1 MKRFGNDLTSPDT
14 EMDACHIFRMRLYL
28 LIVMVKARLAGY
40 PVGKFRKQAVLENAA
55 MLHRDISKIDIRF
68 SASTSSNHL
77 FKERVKLLSVMA
89 TAMISDD
96 YPLGVH
102 RRAAILDN
110 IEIITKTAFPKQEFA
125 LVHEILK
132 AA

>member
-1 MKRFGNDLTSPDT
+1 MVNSET
-14 EMDACHIFRMRLYL
+14 EMNALHLFRMRLH
-28 LIVMVKARLAGY
+28 LIIIMVKARLEGY
-40 PVGKFRKQAVLENAA
+40 PVGKFRKEAVLENASL
-55 MLHRDISKIDIRF
+55 LHKDSLRIDIRLPG
-68 SASTSSNHL
+68 SKSSNHL
-77 FKERVKLLSVMA
+77 LKERVKLLSVMA

-110 IEIITKTAFPKQEFA
+110 IESIIATAFPKQDFSFF
-125 LVHEILK
+125 HEILK